1 MLAKDYPNTA
11 VFYDVGL
18 SDTLAYPMRLKVQIQ
33 ILIVAGTHWG
43 CLTNKDCNPATVEVY
58 NSRRT
63 GDLPLSAKEVVSA
76 LVKSKQKRIH
86 LLFPDVQQ
94 QSDSSS
100 CRLFTLAYAQTLCE
114 GKDPAKTHYNH
125 SKLRPHY
132 LQCLQDRRMTP
143 FPSTN
148 VLYNPDKPLTTSFK
162 IYCVCRLPNCGDKM
176 VNCDQYREWYRFVRM
191 W

>member
-1 MLAKDYPNTA
+1 MKSRSKWLNERLMNVGQRMLAKDYPNTA
-11 VFYDVGL
+11 VFYDVGF

-100 CRLFTLAYAQTLCE
+100 CGLS
-114 GKDPAKTHYNH
+114 H
-125 SKLRPHY
+125 
-132 LQCLQDRRMTP
+132 
-143 FPSTN
+143 
-148 VLYNPDKPLTTSFK
+148 
-162 IYCVCRLPNCGDKM
+162 
-176 VNCDQYREWYRFVRM
+176 
-191 W
+191 